1 MKVVK
6 VRVLCLGSGLLFPVR
21 PFSSQVG
28 QESRLSWEWP
38 PFPESPIQ
46 QSSWTGEQAHTMS
59 RRCTSKSESP
69 PAPLALLPAELKS
82 RLPPC
87 VHRVKDKG
95 NFIQSRAR
103 TGPLPPSPQGHPPHT
118 HRDSHAAGPPA
129 LPSPT
134 ASAPVTLHSI
144 ALFISF
150 SGLLTPLFWP
160 TLVACHPGGSE
171 GKVSARN
178 AGQPGSI
185 PGLGRSPG
193 EGNGNPLQYPC
204 LENPMDGGAW

>member
-1 MKVVK
+1 M
-6 VRVLCLGSGLLFPVR
+6 LCLGSGLLFPVR

-38 PFPESPIQ
+38 PFPDSPIQ

-118 HRDSHAAGPPA
+118 QGLPCSRTTCPA
-129 LPSPT
+129 LPNSLCPSYSPQYRPVYFLLG
-134 ASAPVTLHSI
+134 ASHTVILAHS
-144 ALFISF
+144 
-150 SGLLTPLFWP
+150 
-160 TLVACHPGGSE
+160 C
-171 GKVSARN
+171 
-178 AGQPGSI
+178 
-185 PGLGRSPG
+185 
-193 EGNGNPLQYPC
+193 C
-204 LENPMDGGAW
+204 LPPWWLRG

>member
-1 MKVVK
+1 MASFSRFAHSAVK
-6 VRVLCLGSGLLFPVR
+6 LDRRAGSVGSGLLFPNP

-28 QESRLSWEWP
+28 QESRL
-38 PFPESPIQ
+38 
-46 QSSWTGEQAHTMS
+46 TQA
-59 RRCTSKSESP
+59 RVKESP
-69 PAPLALLPAELKS
+69 PAPLALLPAELNS

-95 NFIQSRAR
+95 NFIQSWAR
-103 TGPLPPSPQGHPPHT
+103 TGPLPPSPQGHPPT

-193 EGNGNPLQYPC
+193 EGNGNPLQCPC